1 MPSIPVLLFDPGSFP
16 TPLYV
21 VAASYGF
28 VDGVITKFSLALY
41 LSHVLS
47 FGDIGI
53 TDEMIPHHSQ
63 EGSMIKPILYHDVDG
78 VLFGEYGPRKIH
90 QLRPGVNDWFHW
102 VLARYEL
109 VFLTSWTEHDLR
121 LLLHSLY
128 LDHVNEKSRI
138 LPWDTVGLSKW
149 EALKKDQ
156 APHPHPFFW
165 IDDQGSFL
173 FPDPAIQSQYF
184 NGLPF
189 VTVNSTGS
197 NQLEDLMQRLNAR
210 QKKLS
215 ALLAQTGQTPL
226 ITV

>member
-1 MPSIPVLLFDPGSFP
+1 
-16 TPLYV
+16 
-21 VAASYGF
+21 
-28 VDGVITKFSLALY
+28 
-41 LSHVLS
+41 
-47 FGDIGI
+47 
-53 TDEMIPHHSQ
+53 
-63 EGSMIKPILYHDVDG
+63 MIKPILYHDVDG